1 MACGFTPSPSEWVGV
16 RLHKSEAL
24 RLGLA
29 LVVHAGHECL
39 EVGCFVVGDG
49 WLWVFVVIILE
60 YLREYVGNGLS
71 FRVAHGERG
80 GVGTFGH
87 QLMLQPVALA
97 VTHDDDVNLPQPQI
111 IQELVAV
118 VAYLAHD

>member
-1 MACGFTPSPSEWVGV
+1 MVHISFV
-16 RLHKSEAL
+16 HF
-24 RLGLA
+24 
-29 LVVHAGHECL
+29 LVHMCHECL
-39 EVGCFVVGDG
+39 KVFCIFIADG
-49 WLWVFVVIILE
+49 WFIVDVIFIFE

-71 FRVAHGERG
+71 FRVAHGVNG
-80 GVGTFGH
+80 SVCTFSH

-97 VTHDDDVNLPQPQI
+97 VAHDDELNLPQPQI